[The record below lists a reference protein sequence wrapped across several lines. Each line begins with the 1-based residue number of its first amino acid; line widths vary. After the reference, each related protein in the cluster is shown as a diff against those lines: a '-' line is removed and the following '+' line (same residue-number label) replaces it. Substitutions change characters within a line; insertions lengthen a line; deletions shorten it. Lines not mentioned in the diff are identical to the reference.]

1 MKYILKEIT
10 PLGGNDLFIANHWP
24 DNQMD
29 FPLHFHEDYEL
40 NLTLHVRGKRTVGN
54 LVEDFT
60 EKDLVITNPNV
71 LHCYKRGESY
81 ANVRCE
87 VVVVQFSKNLPSWGI
102 FDTDQLRPIREML
115 CQPAP
120 GIRFSEDTAD
130 RVRDR
135 LLRLPHLEGFEAVLL
150 FLDILHEL
158 ACADRTKVEA
168 DRASGRRLLRPQPPH
183 QQDRAVRGA
192 ELQPEDFARRNRPSG
207 RNAGVVREPFFQK
220 THAAQ
225 LLGLPQRI
233 PDQPR
238 GANDHRDRTHDF
250 GDQLRMRLQ
259 QHLNFNRVF
268 RERIGTTPSDYRR
281 KFKASVIPRV
291 TGRKGLGTPQPFPA
305 GEVLFP
311 EPQLPDRL
319 LDPHAVGNPV
329 ALRDGAAEER
339 GTARRRR
346 HDPCA
351 GHFEMAV
358 RIVFA
363 QPAVGIAQP
372 GPAGIGFL
380 QVEPGDFVIAP
391 NVMVRQIGLA
401 RMVAH
406 AEIVELD
413 QIGQGRRTASR
424 SASRIRGFCRKPRRY
439 APPRARTPSAFR
451 EPP

>member
-158 ACADRTKVEA
+158 ACADRTKVELIGLQGDA
-168 DRASGRRLLRPQPPH
+168 ASTRSCSSWSRITAGRFRSTKSAVWSECRRRP
-183 QQDRAVRGA
+183 RAV
-192 ELQPEDFARRNRPSG
+192 FSKNAR
-207 RNAGVVREPFFQK
+207 
-220 THAAQ
+220 
-225 LLGLPQRI
+225 
-233 PDQPR
+233 
-238 GANDHRDRTHDF
+238 
-250 GDQLRMRLQ
+250 
-259 QHLNFNRVF
+259 
-268 RERIGTTPSDYRR
+268 GTTS
-281 KFKASVIPRV
+281 
-291 TGRKGLGTPQPFPA
+291 GTTSA
-305 GEVLFP
+305 DSGS
-311 EPQLPDRL
+311 
-319 LDPHAVGNPV
+319 
-329 ALRDGAAEER
+329 
-339 GTARRRR
+339 TARR
-346 HDPCA
+346 
-351 GHFEMAV
+351 
-358 RIVFA
+358 
-363 QPAVGIAQP
+363 
-372 GPAGIGFL
+372 
-380 QVEPGDFVIAP
+380 
-391 NVMVRQIGLA
+391 
-401 RMVAH
+401 
-406 AEIVELD
+406 
-413 QIGQGRRTASR
+413 
-424 SASRIRGFCRKPRRY
+424 K
-439 APPRARTPSAFR
+439 
-451 EPP
+451 